1 MLLFFFLMIRR
12 PPRST
17 LFPYTTLFRSEDI
30 TPYIHKCKEAGFKS
44 VEISL
49 LGQTPESAK
58 EISNLA
64 NDLNISLTCTTG
76 LSKEED
82 ISSNDPNVQK
92 NGEEA
97 LKRAINMTSIM
108 NSQLLTGVVHSA
120 WGVSNSLGKDKEDKF
135 KNSST
140 SIKKISSL
148 LTEQNIKLGIEPLNR
163 YETDFIN
170 TVDEGL
176 KLCEL
181 IDHPNVGL
189 LLDVYHMNIEEKN
202 ICQSIEKAK
211 DKLFHFQ
218 VAENDRGIPGTG
230 SINWLEIFNTL
241 KKINYNKNVSLEMF
255 IQANVETSKDL
266 FTWRNIEN
274 DPYDAIVRSFNFLN
288 KHLNA

>member
-1 MLLFFFLMIRR
+1 MILGVH
-12 PPRST
+12 SAT
-17 LFPYTTLFRSEDI
+17 FVKNWQEDI
-30 TPYIHKCKEAGFKS
+30 TPYILKCKEAGFKS

-64 NDLNISLTCTTG
+64 SDLNISLTCTTG

-82 ISSNDPNVQK
+82 ISSNDSNIRK

-108 NSQLLTGVVHSA
+108 NSDLLTGVVHSA
-120 WGVSNSLGKDKEDKF
+120 WGISNTLGKDKEDKF
-135 KNSST
+135 TNSST

-148 LTEQNIKLGIEPLNR
+148 LTEQNIRLGIEPLNR

-211 DKLFHFQ
+211 DKLFHLQ

-255 IQANVETSKDL
+255 IQANVDTSKDL

-274 DPYDAIVRSFNFLN
+274 DAYDSIVRAFVFLN
-288 KHLNA
+288 EHLNA

>member
-1 MLLFFFLMIRR
+1 MILGVH
-12 PPRST
+12 SAT
-17 LFPYTTLFRSEDI
+17 FVKNWQEDI
-30 TPYIHKCKEAGFKS
+30 TPYILKCKEAGFKS

-64 NDLNISLTCTTG
+64 SDLNISLTCTTG

-82 ISSNDPNVQK
+82 ISSNDSNIRK

-108 NSQLLTGVVHSA
+108 NSHLLTGVVHSA
-120 WGVSNSLGKDKEDKF
+120 WGISNTLGKDKEDKF
-135 KNSST
+135 TNSST

-148 LTEQNIKLGIEPLNR
+148 LTEQNIRLGIEPLNR

-211 DKLFHFQ
+211 DKLFHLQ

-255 IQANVETSKDL
+255 IQANVDTSKDL

-274 DPYDAIVRSFNFLN
+274 DPYDAIVRSFVFLN
-288 KHLNA
+288 EHLNA

>member
-1 MLLFFFLMIRR
+1 MILGVH
-12 PPRST
+12 SAT
-17 LFPYTTLFRSEDI
+17 FVKNWQEDI

-82 ISSNDPNVQK
+82 ISSNDPNIRK

-108 NSQLLTGVVHSA
+108 NSHLLTGVVHSA
-120 WGVSNSLGKDKEDKF
+120 WGISNTLGKDKEDKF

-255 IQANVETSKDL
+255 IQANVDTSKDL

-274 DPYDAIVRSFNFLN
+274 DPYDAIVRSFIFLN
-288 KHLNA
+288 EHLNA

>member
-1 MLLFFFLMIRR
+1 MILGVHSATFVRNWQ
-12 PPRST
+12 
-17 LFPYTTLFRSEDI
+17 EDI

-64 NDLNISLTCTTG
+64 SDLNISLTCTTG

-82 ISSNDPNVQK
+82 ISSNDPNIRK

-108 NSQLLTGVVHSA
+108 NSHLLTGVVHSA
-120 WGVSNSLGKDKEDKF
+120 WGISNTLGKDKEDKF

-211 DKLFHFQ
+211 DKLFHLQ

-255 IQANVETSKDL
+255 IQANVDTSKDL

-274 DPYDAIVRSFNFLN
+274 DPYDAIARSFVFLN
-288 KHLNA
+288 DHLNA